1 MIVNNVDFEI
11 AFTNAFGDLNRV
23 SLSSIHDNRLRFELA
38 GDLED
43 TQSRIREAIERST
56 DILTY
61 CFKNREVFVAYP
73 IVG

>member
-38 GDLED
+38 GDFGGNAK
-43 TQSRIREAIERST
+43 QNKGS
-56 DILTY
+56 
-61 CFKNREVFVAYP
+61 N
-73 IVG
+73 